1 MWIKKKHSS
10 YREMQTNDLFGILKG
25 AMIFHAISIPNSEL
39 GDNTTIWKHDILFLD
54 EKKVKERF
62 VMSGDLHY
70 DFFSTVISSGWWT
83 MTILIECF
91 DTECANYKIV
101 IFFFKIILHNML

>member
-1 MWIKKKHSS
+1 
-10 YREMQTNDLFGILKG
+10 MQTNDLFGILKG

-62 VMSGDLHY
+62 FMSGYLHCITRKTNLSEALRI
-70 DFFSTVISSGWWT
+70 STLQENS
-83 MTILIECF
+83 
-91 DTECANYKIV
+91 TE
-101 IFFFKIILHNML
+101 L